1 MKLHWSPR
9 SPFVR
14 KVMVFALETGLASRL
29 EKVRSVVA
37 MRSPNAALMRDNPLN
52 KLPTLVLED
61 GRVLY
66 DSAVICEYLDSL
78 HGGKPRFPRAGDAR
92 WLALRRQALGD
103 GLLEL
108 HLLWR
113 VERDQAVPE
122 RSQPLLD
129 AFALKSKTSLAA
141 LEKEA
146 AALRAAADFD
156 IGVMALACAVNY
168 LDFRFTDLDW
178 RAGHPALADWLAGIN
193 ARPSMR
199 ETVPVDDQ

>member
-14 KVMVFALETGLASRL
+14 KVMVFALETGLATRFD
-29 EKVRSVVA
+29 KVRSVVA
-37 MRSPNAALMRDNPLN
+37 MASPNAGLMKDNPLN
-52 KLPTLVLED
+52 KLPTLVLDD

-66 DSAVICEYLDSL
+66 DSAVICEYLDTL
-78 HGGKPRFPRAGDAR
+78 HGGKRRFPGEGDAR

-103 GLLEL
+103 GFLDL

-113 VERDQAVPE
+113 MEREKQPPQ

-129 AFALKSKTSLAA
+129 AFALKSRACLASL
-141 LEKEA
+141 ENEA
-146 AALRAAADFD
+146 GALRAAEFD

-178 RAGHPALADWLAGIN
+178 RAGHPSLAAWLAEVN
-193 ARPSMR
+193 ERTSLR
-199 ETVPVDDQ
+199 ETAPVDDR